1 MGQTAT
7 ASHDDDR
14 ESAVRENTLKS
25 RFDEPAS
32 PMKRVMEQAPY
43 IPRCSDDKTATKK
56 RPTVYAVRWP
66 YMQVNRPGMVSWL
79 VFDCDHG
86 DVYRWEAVGLPP
98 PNLIV
103 RNREERDG
111 PGFHLFYAITPVCTT
126 EAARSRPQDYMRAI
140 RDRMVELLGADAN
153 YHGSG
158 VTKTPGHP
166 KWHTI
171 ELHVHEYSL
180 GELNEYFELPK
191 RERRFGKVPDLSL
204 HHHARHATLFHELRY
219 FAYSIVG
226 GMKEQSTYDAF
237 YSRLMTE
244 AQRLNNYGSKR
255 GFFDFKRMVP
265 HTDLRSS
272 QVRATVRSIA
282 RWTWNKYTGDGRC
295 HRGVMALDKSLPLP
309 DRQRLA
315 AERTHTERTKKT
327 GERVLTACRV
337 LRQKGEQLT
346 QVAIAALTRLSRQT
360 VAKYQQLIDEFDW
373 LAPEAPAP
381 KEEGARQPMVV
392 KFAACQIPAP
402 PAAVGES
409 CIAAVDSPVRGARL
423 RLVVGGALPELDSS

>member
-1 MGQTAT
+1 
-7 ASHDDDR
+7 
-14 ESAVRENTLKS
+14 
-25 RFDEPAS
+25 
-32 PMKRVMEQAPY
+32 
-43 IPRCSDDKTATKK
+43 
-56 RPTVYAVRWP
+56 
-66 YMQVNRPGMVSWL
+66 
-79 VFDCDHG
+79 
-86 DVYRWEAVGLPP
+86 
-98 PNLIV
+98 
-103 RNREERDG
+103 
-111 PGFHLFYAITPVCTT
+111 
-126 EAARSRPQDYMRAI
+126 
-140 RDRMVELLGADAN
+140 MVELLGADPN

-166 KWHTI
+166 WWHTI
-171 ELHVHEYSL
+171 ELHAHEYSL

-204 HHHARHATLFHELRY
+204 HHHARHATMFHELRY

-226 GMKEQSTYDAF
+226 GMREQSTYDAF
-237 YSRLMTE
+237 FNRLMAE

-282 RWTWNKYTGDGRC
+282 RWTWDRYTGDGRC

-315 AERTHTERTKKT
+315 AERTHSERTKKT
-327 GERVLTACRV
+327 GERVLIACRV

-381 KEEGARQPMVV
+381 KEEAARQPVVV
-392 KFAACQIPAP
+392 KFAAYQIPAP
-402 PAAVGES
+402 PPAAAGES
-409 CIAAVDSPVRGARL
+409 GMAGVDRPVRGARL
-423 RLVVGGALPELDSS
+423 RLVVGRAPPDLDSS

>member
-1 MGQTAT
+1 
-7 ASHDDDR
+7 
-14 ESAVRENTLKS
+14 
-25 RFDEPAS
+25 
-32 PMKRVMEQAPY
+32 MKRVMEQAPY

-166 KWHTI
+166 KWHTM
-171 ELHVHEYSL
+171 ELHAHEYSL

-204 HHHARHATLFHELRY
+204 HHHARHTTLFHELRY

-315 AERTHTERTKKT
+315 AERTHSERTKKT

-373 LAPEAPAP
+373 LAPEAPTP
-381 KEEGARQPMVV
+381 KEEAARQPVVV

-409 CIAAVDSPVRGARL
+409 GIAAVDSPVRGARL
-423 RLVVGGALPELDSS
+423 RLVVGGAPPELDSS

>member
-79 VFDCDHG
+79 VFDCDHA
-86 DVYRWEAVGLPP
+86 DVFRWEAAGLPP
-98 PNLIV
+98 PNLV
-103 RNREERDG
+103 VTNREGRGD
-111 PGFHLFYAITPVCTT
+111 GFHLFYAITPVCTS

-140 RDRMVELLGADAN
+140 RDRMVELLGADPN
-153 YHGSG
+153 YHGGG

-166 KWHTI
+166 WWHTI
-171 ELHVHEYSL
+171 ELHAHEYSL

-204 HHHARHATLFHELRY
+204 HHHARHASLFHELRY

-315 AERTHTERTKKT
+315 AERTHSERTKKT

-381 KEEGARQPMVV
+381 KEEAARQPVVV

-409 CIAAVDSPVRGARL
+409 GIAAVDRPVRGARL
-423 RLVVGGALPELDSS
+423 RLVVGGAPPELDSS

>member
-1 MGQTAT
+1 M
-7 ASHDDDR
+7 
-14 ESAVRENTLKS
+14 
-25 RFDEPAS
+25 
-32 PMKRVMEQAPY
+32 
-43 IPRCSDDKTATKK
+43 
-56 RPTVYAVRWP
+56 
-66 YMQVNRPGMVSWL
+66 
-79 VFDCDHG
+79 
-86 DVYRWEAVGLPP
+86 
-98 PNLIV
+98 
-103 RNREERDG
+103 
-111 PGFHLFYAITPVCTT
+111 
-126 EAARSRPQDYMRAI
+126 
-140 RDRMVELLGADAN
+140 
-153 YHGSG
+153 
-158 VTKTPGHP
+158 
-166 KWHTI
+166 
-171 ELHVHEYSL
+171 
-180 GELNEYFELPK
+180 
-191 RERRFGKVPDLSL
+191 PDLSL
-204 HHHARHATLFHELRY
+204 HHHARHASLFHELRY

-226 GMKEQSTYDAF
+226 GMKEQSTYDVF

-282 RWTWNKYTGDGRC
+282 RWTWDRYTGDGRC

-373 LAPEAPAP
+373 LAPEATAP
-381 KEEGARQPMVV
+381 KEEAARQPVVV

-402 PAAVGES
+402 PAAAGES
-409 CIAAVDSPVRGARL
+409 GIAAVDRPVRGARL
-423 RLVVGGALPELDSS
+423 RLVVGGAPPAFDSS